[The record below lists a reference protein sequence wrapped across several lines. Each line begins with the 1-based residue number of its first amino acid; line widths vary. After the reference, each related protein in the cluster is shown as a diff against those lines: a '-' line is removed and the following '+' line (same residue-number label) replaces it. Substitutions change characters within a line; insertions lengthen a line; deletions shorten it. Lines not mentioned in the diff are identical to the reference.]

1 MNRRLDNPLRIGL
14 TGGIASGK
22 STVADMFADL
32 GVPVIDTDVIAREVV
47 RPGQPA
53 LDEIREAFGAGVI
66 AADGTLDR
74 PAMRSIVF
82 GDDAARRRLES
93 ILHPRIGK
101 ATREQAAA
109 AGGPYQVIVVP
120 LLVESSL
127 RGFVDRVLVVDCDED
142 TQVSRL
148 LARDAESEDQARR
161 RRLARRHPRT
171 GPRAAP
177 TLPARGD
184 RSRNLRVSPL
194 GVICQPAG
202 RHSEYGNGET
212 RRTRYSLHCVRA
224 GLLRATAE

>member
-1 MNRRLDNPLRIGL
+1 MSGSDDKPLRIGL

-22 STVADMFADL
+22 STVAEMFAEL

-47 RPGQPA
+47 QPGQPA
-53 LDEIREAFGAGVI
+53 LAEIREAFGNGVI

-101 ATREQAAA
+101 ATREQADAV
-109 AGGPYQVIVVP
+109 GGPYQVIVVP

-127 RGFVDRVLVVDCDED
+127 REFVDRVLVVDCDEAI
-142 TQVSRL
+142 QVARL

-161 RRLARRHPRT
+161 MLAAQSSRAERLAI
-171 GPRAAP
+171 ADDVVA
-177 TLPARGD
+177 
-184 RSRNLRVSPL
+184 
-194 GVICQPAG
+194 
-202 RHSEYGNGET
+202 NG
-212 RRTRYSLHCVRA
+212 
-224 GLLRATAE
+224 GLLDDTREQVLALHQRYLHESAARLT

>member
-1 MNRRLDNPLRIGL
+1 MSTHTEKPLRIGL

-47 RPGQPA
+47 QPGQPA
-53 LDEIREAFGAGVI
+53 LAEIRATFGDGVI

-93 ILHPRIGK
+93 ILHPRISR
-101 ATREQAAA
+101 ATREQADA

-127 RGFVDRVLVVDCDED
+127 RAFVDRVLVVDCDEA
-142 TQVSRL
+142 TQVARL
-148 LARDAESEDQARR
+148 LARDAGSEDQARR
-161 RRLARRHPRT
+161 MLAAQSNRAERLAIADDVVANHGALDHTREQVLALHQRYLHE
-171 GPRAAP
+171 AAP
-177 TLPARGD
+177 
-184 RSRNLRVSPL
+184 
-194 GVICQPAG
+194 
-202 RHSEYGNGET
+202 
-212 RRTRYSLHCVRA
+212 RRT
-224 GLLRATAE
+224 